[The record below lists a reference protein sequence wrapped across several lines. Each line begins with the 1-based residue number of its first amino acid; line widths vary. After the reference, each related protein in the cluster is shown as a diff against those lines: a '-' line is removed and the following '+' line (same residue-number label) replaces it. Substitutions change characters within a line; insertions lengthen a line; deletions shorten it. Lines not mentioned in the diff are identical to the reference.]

1 MIPVL
6 LLIPVFTVAT
16 LWFTKNCKMMHA
28 INIFSSFIMAFL
40 AFYLS
45 VQVYLNGALNNYYI
59 LRFYLDSLS
68 IIVLDIVLF
77 IGFMVS
83 IYSVGYLNTE
93 KHHGVFDTGSI
104 RLFYILSQSFFFTMI
119 LSLTT
124 ENLGIMWIGI
134 EATTLSSAFLV
145 GFYNNKKSIEA
156 AWKYVIICSVGIAL
170 ALLGIIFLHLSS
182 MDIVKDTHFELSWTY
197 LVSHA
202 GELQKSTLRLSFI
215 FILIGFGTKSGL
227 APMHT
232 WLPDA
237 HSQAPSPIS
246 ALLSGVLLNSAMYGI
261 MRELAIV
268 NRSIGTE
275 FASRLLL
282 GIGILSVLTAA
293 LFIITQKD
301 YKRLLA
307 YSSIEHMGIIAWGL
321 GLFTPASV
329 LASIMHMLNH
339 SFTKSMLFLSS
350 GNVFLKFKTK
360 EINKVTGLL
369 KVMPVTGTIFL
380 LGIFAITGMPPFSVF
395 TSEFGILVATFK
407 ALPIWISVI
416 FVLLIASVFV
426 GFAVALL
433 KMFYGEPGELD
444 SCKISKISTA
454 VLAALF
460 IIILVTGLFIPGQVM
475 DTFIR
480 AQKIVTGG

>member
-1 MIPVL
+1 
-6 LLIPVFTVAT
+6 
-16 LWFTKNCKMMHA
+16 
-28 INIFSSFIMAFL
+28 
-40 AFYLS
+40 
-45 VQVYLNGALNNYYI
+45 
-59 LRFYLDSLS
+59 
-68 IIVLDIVLF
+68 
-77 IGFMVS
+77 
-83 IYSVGYLNTE
+83 
-93 KHHGVFDTGSI
+93 
-104 RLFYILSQSFFFTMI
+104 
-119 LSLTT
+119 
-124 ENLGIMWIGI
+124 
-134 EATTLSSAFLV
+134 
-145 GFYNNKKSIEA
+145 
-156 AWKYVIICSVGIAL
+156 YVIICSVGIAL

-182 MDIVKDTHFELSWTY
+182 MDLVKDTNFELSWTY
-197 LVSHA
+197 LVGHA

-282 GIGILSVLTAA
+282 GIGILSILTAA

-321 GLFTPASV
+321 GLFTPVSV
-329 LASIMHMLNH
+329 LASLMHMLNH

-360 EINKVTGLL
+360 EIKKVTGLL

-380 LGIFAITGMPPFSVF
+380 LGIFAITGMPPFSIF
-395 TSEFGILVATFK
+395 TSEFGILIATFK
-407 ALPIWISVI
+407 TLPVWISVI

-433 KMFYGEPGELD
+433 KMFYGEPEEFD
-444 SCKISKISTA
+444 SCKTSKISTA
-454 VLAALF
+454 VLVALF
-460 IIILVTGLFIPGQVM
+460 VIILVTGLFIPRQVM